1 MPRDITDIHVDQV
14 KRLKALLS
22 NNKDSFTIKKKSV
35 SNLFRYEGRNSNNA
49 RKIDLS
55 DFNKV
60 LFIDKEKLTADV
72 QGLTTY
78 ETLVDETLHHGLL
91 PLVAPEL
98 KHITVGGATV
108 GIGIET
114 NSYKY
119 GFVHDGLIE
128 AEVLLPDGQIVICN
142 ANNKYSDLFHG
153 LPNSYGTLGYILRAK
168 IKLRPAKKY
177 VQLKSE
183 QYTDLR
189 LFISA
194 MEKSVN
200 DKNVDYIES
209 LVYSSQKFYLITSR
223 QTDEIN
229 NLKSIYGNN
238 IFYKEL
244 SHPHV
249 MTLTTKE
256 YIFRYDPEW
265 FWAIPETPFY
275 ELFRTFAPG
284 KIRNSAFYARYVNW
298 QRNINKILPF
308 INFEDPNLEQLIQDW
323 EVPWKNAFSL
333 LNFALENLDLSGR
346 PIMAV
351 PIKTKFDASFYPIKT
366 NQLYLNLGSYSYVA
380 KKSKTKPYLSTKI
393 MDDYCFDHK
402 GIKMLYSST
411 FMDKKTFNSIY
422 NGKEYT
428 HLKNK
433 YDPSSLTPTLYDKA
447 VKSR

>member
-1 MPRDITDIHVDQV
+1 MPRDIRNIHADQV
-14 KRLKALLS
+14 HRLKTILN

-35 SNLFRYEGRNSNNA
+35 SNLFRYEGRNSNKA

-60 LFIDKEKLTADV
+60 LFIDKEKFTADV

-78 ETLVDETLHHGLL
+78 ENLVNKTILHGLL
-91 PLVAPEL
+91 PLVTPEL

-142 ANNKYSDLFHG
+142 AKNEYSDLFHG

-168 IKLRPAKKY
+168 IKLRPTKKY
-177 VQLKSE
+177 VEIKSELYTNLKSF
-183 QYTDLR
+183 L
-189 LFISA
+189 SN

-200 DKNVDYIES
+200 DKKIDYIES
-209 LVYSSQKFYLITSR
+209 LVYSNQQFYLVTSR
-223 QTDEIN
+223 QTDKIN
-229 NLKSIYGNN
+229 NLKSIYGTN

-244 SHPHV
+244 SQPHTI
-249 MTLTTKE
+249 TLPTKE

-265 FWAIPETPFY
+265 FWALPETPFY

-284 KIRNSAFYARYVNW
+284 KIRNSAFYAHYVNW
-298 QRNINKILPF
+298 QRNINKIMPF

-333 LNFALENLDLSGR
+333 LEFALDKLDLSGR

-351 PIKTKFDASFYPIKT
+351 PLKTKFNASFYPIKT
-366 NQLYLNLGSYSYVA
+366 NQLYLNLGSYSFVA
-380 KKSKTKPYLSTKI
+380 KKSKNQPYLATKI
-393 MDDYCFDHK
+393 MDDYCFSHN

-411 FMDKKTFNSIY
+411 FMNKKTFNSIY
-422 NGKEYT
+422 NGKEYAL
-428 HLKNK
+428 LKTK
-433 YDPSSLTPTLYDKA
+433 YDPYSLTPTLYEKA